1 MTVAED
7 LSLALSL
14 ADAADAL
21 ALPRFEAHDFAVE
34 SKPDLTP
41 VTEVDRAVEQLV
53 SERLATERPDD
64 ALLGEEFGSRGG
76 EAGRR
81 WIIDPIDGTKNF
93 VRGVPVWATL
103 IGLYDGD
110 RSLVGVVSAPALGL
124 RWWAS
129 AGAGAFRSVRGGEA
143 QRLAVSQ
150 VRDLAD
156 ASVSYSSL
164 SGWQE
169 RGMRDRLL
177 GLFDRVWRT
186 RAYGDFWSYMMVA
199 EGVVDIA
206 AEPELELYDMAALVP
221 IVQEA
226 GGTFTGLDGTPG
238 PFGPDAIASNGPL
251 HEAGRAL
258 VTGEAVAG
266 GSA

>member
-1 MTVAED
+1 MTVADD

-14 ADAADAL
+14 ADAADSL
-21 ALPRFEAHDFAVE
+21 ALPRFDAHDFAVE

-53 SERLATERPDD
+53 SQRLAEERPDD
-64 ALLGEEFGSRGG
+64 ALLGEEFGSRGTEG
-76 EAGRR
+76 GRR

-93 VRGVPVWATL
+93 VGGVPVWATL
-103 IGLYDGD
+103 IGLYDGEEP
-110 RSLVGVVSAPALGL
+110 LVGVVSAPALGL

-129 AGAGAFRSVRGGEA
+129 AGGGAFRSVRGGQA
-143 QRLAVSQ
+143 QRLGVSR
-150 VRDLAD
+150 VGDLAD

-169 RGMRDRLL
+169 RGLRDGLL
-177 GLFDRVWRT
+177 GLFDDVWRT

-199 EGVVDIA
+199 EGVVEIA

-221 IVQEA
+221 IVTEA
-226 GGTFTGLDGTPG
+226 GGTFTGLDGRSG
-238 PFGPDAIASNGPL
+238 PFGGDAIASNGLL
-251 HEAGRAL
+251 HEAARTRLNG
-258 VTGEAVAG
+258 AG
-266 GSA
+266 A

>member
-1 MTVAED
+1 MTVADD

-14 ADAADAL
+14 ADAADSL
-21 ALPRFEAHDFAVE
+21 ALPRFDAHDFAIE

-53 SERLATERPDD
+53 SQRLADERPDD
-64 ALLGEEFGSRGG
+64 ALLGEEFGSRGSEG
-76 EAGRR
+76 GRR

-103 IGLYDGD
+103 IGLYDGEEP
-110 RSLVGVVSAPALGL
+110 LVGVVSAPALGL

-129 AGAGAFRSVRGGEA
+129 AGGGAFRSVRGGQA
-143 QRLAVSQ
+143 QRLGVSR
-150 VRDLAD
+150 VGDLAD

-169 RGMRDRLL
+169 RGLRDGLL
-177 GLFDRVWRT
+177 GLFDDVWRT

-199 EGVVDIA
+199 EGVVEIA

-221 IVQEA
+221 IVTEA
-226 GGTFTGLDGTPG
+226 GGTFTGLDGRSG
-238 PFGPDAIASNGPL
+238 PFGGDAIASNGLL
-251 HEAGRAL
+251 HEAARTRLNG
-258 VTGEAVAG
+258 AG
-266 GSA
+266 A

>member
-1 MTVAED
+1 MTVADD
-7 LSLALSL
+7 LTLALSL

-53 SERLATERPDD
+53 SQRLAEERPDD
-64 ALLGEEFGSRGG
+64 ALLGEEFGSRGTEG
-76 EAGRR
+76 GRR

-103 IGLYDGD
+103 IGLYDGEEA
-110 RSLVGVVSAPALGL
+110 LVGVVSAPALGL

-129 AGAGAFRSVRGGEA
+129 AGGGAFRSVRGGQA
-143 QRLAVSQ
+143 QRLGVSR
-150 VRDLAD
+150 VGDLAD

-169 RGMRDRLL
+169 RGLRDGLL
-177 GLFDRVWRT
+177 GLFDDVWRT
-186 RAYGDFWSYMMVA
+186 RAYVDFWSYMMVA
-199 EGVVDIA
+199 EGVVEIA

-221 IVQEA
+221 IVTEA
-226 GGTFTGLDGTPG
+226 GGTFTGLDGRSG
-238 PFGPDAIASNGPL
+238 PFGGDAIASNGLL
-251 HEAGRAL
+251 HEAARTRLNG
-258 VTGEAVAG
+258 AG
-266 GSA
+266 A

>member
-1 MTVAED
+1 MTVADD

-14 ADAADAL
+14 ADAADSL
-21 ALPRFEAHDFAVE
+21 ALPRFDAHDFAVE

-53 SERLATERPDD
+53 SQRLAEERPDD
-64 ALLGEEFGSRGG
+64 ALLGEEFGSRGSEG
-76 EAGRR
+76 GRR

-103 IGLYDGD
+103 IGLYDGEEP
-110 RSLVGVVSAPALGL
+110 LVGVVSAPALGL

-129 AGAGAFRSVRGGEA
+129 AGGGAFRSVRGGQA
-143 QRLAVSQ
+143 QRLGVSR
-150 VRDLAD
+150 VGDLAD

-169 RGMRDRLL
+169 RGLWDGLL
-177 GLFDRVWRT
+177 GLFDDVWRT

-199 EGVVDIA
+199 EGVVEIA

-221 IVQEA
+221 IVTEA
-226 GGTFTGLDGTPG
+226 GGTFTGLDGRSG
-238 PFGPDAIASNGPL
+238 PFGGDAIASNGLL
-251 HEAGRAL
+251 HEAARTRLNG
-258 VTGEAVAG
+258 AG
-266 GSA
+266 A

>member
-1 MTVAED
+1 MTVADD

-14 ADAADAL
+14 ADAADSL
-21 ALPRFEAHDFAVE
+21 ALPRFDAHDFAVE

-53 SERLATERPDD
+53 SQRLADERPDD
-64 ALLGEEFGSRGG
+64 ALLGEELGPRGSEG
-76 EAGRR
+76 GRR

-103 IGLYDGD
+103 IGLYDGEEP
-110 RSLVGVVSAPALGL
+110 LVGVVSAPALGL

-129 AGAGAFRSVRGGEA
+129 AGGGAFRSVRGGQA
-143 QRLAVSQ
+143 QRLGVSR
-150 VRDLAD
+150 VGDLAD

-169 RGMRDRLL
+169 RGLWDGLL
-177 GLFDRVWRT
+177 GLFDDVWRT

-199 EGVVDIA
+199 EGVVEIA

-221 IVQEA
+221 IVTEA
-226 GGTFTGLDGTPG
+226 GGTFTGLDGRSG
-238 PFGPDAIASNGPL
+238 PFGGDAIASNGLL
-251 HEAGRAL
+251 HEAARTRLNG
-258 VTGEAVAG
+258 AG
-266 GSA
+266 A